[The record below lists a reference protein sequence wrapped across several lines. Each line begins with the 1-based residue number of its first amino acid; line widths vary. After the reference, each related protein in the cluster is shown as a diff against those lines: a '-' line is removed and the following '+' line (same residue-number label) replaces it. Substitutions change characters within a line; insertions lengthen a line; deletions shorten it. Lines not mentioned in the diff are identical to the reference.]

1 MIEIYREEYEHM
13 FREWV
18 KSLKREEDPPK
29 WRKEKQK
36 KVLTPF
42 KKCSYFRR
50 G

>member
-1 MIEIYREEYEHM
+1 MTKTDREEYERKW
-13 FREWV
+13 REWV
-18 KSLKREEDPPK
+18 RSFKREEDPPK

-36 KVLTPF
+36 KVSILF